1 MSIVKSRLGVNY
13 SIDTINSAAQ
23 QKAFLATSCTKLSES
38 ISAAALKFV
47 AKMLDDNP
55 KIFHTGMDMD
65 LPESD
70 VAAVSIGTLALSAF
84 GNVHR
89 PGALGSLAMEAA
101 ATLLNSLSVR
111 LALFYDA
118 RISSQ

>member
-1 MSIVKSRLGVNY
+1 
-13 SIDTINSAAQ
+13 
-23 QKAFLATSCTKLSES
+23 
-38 ISAAALKFV
+38 
-47 AKMLDDNP
+47 MLDDNP

-89 PGALGSLAMEAA
+89 PGALGSLVMEAA